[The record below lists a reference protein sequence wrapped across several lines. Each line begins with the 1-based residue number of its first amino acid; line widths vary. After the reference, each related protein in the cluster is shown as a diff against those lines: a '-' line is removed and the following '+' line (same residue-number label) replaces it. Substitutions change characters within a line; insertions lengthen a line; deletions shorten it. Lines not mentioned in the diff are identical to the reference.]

1 MDYWFGKLWL
11 SAFFAGVFFT
21 AGVVLHFKMPST
33 TAEFF
38 ITSLSLIPT
47 SILIQMS
54 CGDILIRLQKTHQE
68 VLCGIFRTLF
78 GSFPEFALS
87 TIALLR
93 NDALLAQ
100 TSLIGAFLS
109 NCLLLLGI
117 CFLSG
122 GIVKEEMVYPV
133 LIARAGSQLLV
144 ASLTGI
150 TLPTAFQLWQQEGK
164 GKSNVKNKALT
175 CRKQVAMKRPPG

>member
-1 MDYWFGKLWL
+1 MEHWLVKLWL
-11 SAFFAGVFFT
+11 SAIFAGVFFT
-21 AGVVLHFKMPST
+21 VGVVLHFKMPST

-54 CGDILIRLQKTHQE
+54 CGDILIRLQKTRRE

-78 GSFPEFALS
+78 GSFPEFALA

-122 GIVKEEMVYPV
+122 GIAKEEMIYPV
-133 LIARAGSQLLV
+133 LVARAGSQLLV

-150 TLPTAFQLWQQEGK
+150 TLPTAFQLWKQEGK
-164 GKSNVKNKALT
+164 RESDFKDEALT
-175 CRKQVAMKRPPG
+175 RRSKWQ

>member
-1 MDYWFGKLWL
+1 
-11 SAFFAGVFFT
+11 
-21 AGVVLHFKMPST
+21 
-33 TAEFF
+33 
-38 ITSLSLIPT
+38 
-47 SILIQMS
+47 MS
-54 CGDILIRLQKTHQE
+54 CGDILIRLQKTRRE

-78 GSFPEFALS
+78 GSFPEFALA

-122 GIVKEEMVYPV
+122 GIAKEEMIYPV
-133 LIARAGSQLLV
+133 LVARAGSQLLV

-150 TLPTAFQLWQQEGK
+150 TLPTAFQLWKQEGK
-164 GKSNVKNKALT
+164 RESDFKDEALT
-175 CRKQVAMKRPPG
+175 RRSKWQ